1 MTQTDVNQTDVT
13 KPAYASPADE
23 HVNVRTN
30 VGMQDLSSMGEVD
43 IKGPGA
49 ERLIN
54 RLLVNEIADLEPGQ
68 VRYSTMCNEDGG
80 IVDDLTVYKFSDE
93 HFMIVTSSAPRKRA
107 VRWIVEHEQA
117 PRGWYTGP
125 IGWIDTAGDA
135 TVRVAIRCGV
145 VEPGVAHAHV
155 FVDSTRRGGFLNETE
170 LVPKTI
176 GPLAAA
182 LDVPFALRLARAGK
196 VPNPLRPHK
205 AKNNDEV
212 KRLWKLL
219 EAQAREQQGLGTN
232 HPSLI
237 DSHD

>member
-1 MTQTDVNQTDVT
+1 MEADPDFLGPAALAKAYRFVGDVRDGDARNRL
-13 KPAYASPADE
+13 K
-23 HVNVRTN
+23 
-30 VGMQDLSSMGEVD
+30 DLSGAHGIWDCTRCYFCNQRCPKGVD
-43 IKGPGA
+43 PRDAIAKLGA
-49 ERLIN
+49 QSFRFGSGSEFGAKTN
-54 RLLVNEIADLEPGQ
+54 
-68 VRYSTMCNEDGG
+68 M
-80 IVDDLTVYKFSDE
+80 F
-93 HFMIVTSSAPRKRA
+93 AP
-107 VRWIVEHEQA
+107 V
-117 PRGWYTGP
+117 GT
-125 IGWIDTAGDA
+125 
-135 TVRVAIRCGV
+135 V
-145 VEPGVAHAHV
+145 VEPGVAHAQV
-155 FVDSTRRGGFLNETE
+155 FVDSTRRGGFLDEVQ

-196 VPNPLRPHK
+196 VPNPLHKHK

>member
-1 MTQTDVNQTDVT
+1 MFA
-13 KPAYASPADE
+13 P
-23 HVNVRTN
+23 
-30 VGMQDLSSMGEVD
+30 VG
-43 IKGPGA
+43 
-49 ERLIN
+49 
-54 RLLVNEIADLEPGQ
+54 
-68 VRYSTMCNEDGG
+68 T
-80 IVDDLTVYKFSDE
+80 
-93 HFMIVTSSAPRKRA
+93 
-107 VRWIVEHEQA
+107 
-117 PRGWYTGP
+117 
-125 IGWIDTAGDA
+125 
-135 TVRVAIRCGV
+135 V
-145 VEPGVAHAHV
+145 VEPGVAHAQV

-196 VPNPLRPHK
+196 VPNPLHK
-205 AKNNDEV
+205 HTAKNNDEV